1 MNTVDAPFLA
11 RGQRCNRALP
21 GTVLAVTAL
30 LAVRLNANPMVVQG
44 DHVYYTDRGQIVE
57 INTRLQ
63 TIAKLEREISVR
75 QILVDA
81 EHNLYAT
88 SLAYDAKTDM
98 FRPTVWQLRGGG
110 TGASPV
116 VSSEQFSYSE
126 VADAKGRLYFWQ
138 HEPSRGLSR
147 LLFREKKGPL
157 QLLAGHKIGQ
167 ADGRGAEA
175 RLGRIGAMAAGPD
188 GALYFTDE
196 QSVRRVAPDGEVRT
210 LARGGLLALGAGRTP
225 ANHLTSIT
233 VDERG
238 TIFVA
243 DSATHRILTITP
255 AGQVDT
261 LSDNDDGW
269 IPRSL
274 AWTNGSLYLLETK
287 DKITRAVRVD
297 SDGSRRALVPEQ
309 RAPGSEKPIWLSDTA
324 FPPRSRLLAHPAATD
339 LLPAPRPVTSLPA

>member
-1 MNTVDAPFLA
+1 MNTPDVPCLT
-11 RGQRCNRALP
+11 RGQRYSRSLS
-21 GTVLAVTAL
+21 GSVLALTAL
-30 LAVRLNANPMVVQG
+30 LAVRLQANPMVVQG

-63 TIAKLEREISVR
+63 TIAKLEREISAR

-81 EHNLYAT
+81 ENNLYAT

-98 FRPTVWQLRGGG
+98 FRPTVWHLRGGG
-110 TGASPV
+110 ASAAPV
-116 VSSEQFSYSE
+116 VSSEQFAYSE

-147 LLFREKKGPL
+147 LLFREKKGSL
-157 QLLAGHKIGQ
+157 QLLAGHKIGH

-188 GALYFTDE
+188 GVLYFTDE

-225 ANHLTSIT
+225 SNHLTSIT
-233 VDERG
+233 VDEYG
-238 TIFVA
+238 TIFIA
-243 DSATHRILTITP
+243 DTATHRILTVRSD
-255 AGQVDT
+255 GQVGT
-261 LSDNDDGW
+261 LSYNDDGW

-274 AWTNGSLYLLETK
+274 AWNNGSLYLLEAK

-297 SDGSRRALVPEQ
+297 PDGSRRALVPEQ
-309 RAPGSEKPIWLSDTA
+309 PAPASEKPIWLSDA
-324 FPPRSRLLAHPAATD
+324 GFPSRHSRLIAFHDATD
-339 LLPAPRPVTSLPA
+339 

>member
-1 MNTVDAPFLA
+1 MKTVDAPLLA
-11 RGQRCNRALP
+11 QGQRCLRTLLCS
-21 GTVLAVTAL
+21 VLALTAL
-30 LAVRLNANPMVVQG
+30 SAARLNANPMVVQG

-81 EHNLYAT
+81 ERNLYAT

-110 TGASPV
+110 TGAAPV

-126 VADAKGRLYFWQ
+126 VVDAKGRLYFWQ
-138 HEPSRGLSR
+138 HEPARSLSR
-147 LLFREKKGPL
+147 LLFRDKKGPL
-157 QLLAGHKIGQ
+157 QLLAGHKVGQ

-188 GALYFTDE
+188 GALYFTDDG
-196 QSVRRVAPDGEVRT
+196 SVRCVAPDGEVRT

-243 DSATHRILTITP
+243 DAATHRILTINP
-255 AGQVDT
+255 AGQIDT

-287 DKITRAVRVD
+287 DKVTRAVRID
-297 SDGSRRALVPEQ
+297 PDGSRRALIPEQ
-309 RAPGSEKPIWLSDTA
+309 QATDSEKPIWLSDSTTP
-324 FPPRSRLLAHPAATD
+324 FLRSRLVAHHEAAD
-339 LLPAPRPVTSLPA
+339 